1 MSVDDT
7 STMDSTPMNNL
18 ELSHVTK
25 EPINNRRFV
34 IPIKVETIENTE
46 EISALI
52 NCGAKGLFIDKS
64 ISHKWRKSILQSPIP
79 VRNVDGTF
87 NESGAIRER
96 CLITFTINDR
106 IMTEWFYVTTLGD
119 QDLILGLPWLE
130 KQNPIIDWAK
140 KTLEFRSSKKD
151 KLKAFIRSLIQEQE
165 ETTLIGDTDL
175 VVWYLTSHRGPEPS
189 DQWYTPFGD
198 IG

>member
-1 MSVDDT
+1 M
-7 STMDSTPMNNL
+7 
-18 ELSHVTK
+18 
-25 EPINNRRFV
+25 
-34 IPIKVETIENTE
+34 
-46 EISALI
+46 
-52 NCGAKGLFIDKS
+52 
-64 ISHKWRKSILQSPIP
+64 
-79 VRNVDGTF
+79 
-87 NESGAIRER
+87 
-96 CLITFTINDR
+96 ITFTINDR
-106 IMTEWFYVTTLGD
+106 IMTKWFYVTMLGD

-175 VVWYLTSHRGPEPS
+175 VVQYLTSHRGPEPS
-189 DQWYTPFGD
+189 DQWYMPFED

>member
-7 STMDSTPMNNL
+7 SMMDSTPMNNL

-25 EPINNRRFV
+25 GPINNRQFA
-34 IPIKVETIENTE
+34 IPIKVETIKNTE

-52 NCGAKGLFIDKS
+52 NCGAKGLCIDKS
-64 ISHKWRKSILQSPIP
+64 ISHKWRRSILQSLIP

-96 CLITFTINDR
+96 CLITFTIR
-106 IMTEWFYVTTLGD
+106 IMTEWFYITMLGD

-140 KTLEFRSSKKD
+140 KTLEFRGSKKD

-165 ETTLIGDTDL
+165 EKIGRAH
-175 VVWYLTSHRGPEPS
+175 V
-189 DQWYTPFGD
+189 
-198 IG
+198 

>member
-25 EPINNRRFV
+25 EPINNRRFA
-34 IPIKVETIENTE
+34 ILIKVETIENTE
-46 EISALI
+46 EISTLVD
-52 NCGAKGLFIDKS
+52 CGAKGLFIDKS
-64 ISHKWRKSILQSPIP
+64 ISHKWRKSILKSPIP
-79 VRNVDGTF
+79 VRNVNGIF

-106 IMTEWFYVTTLGD
+106 IMTKWFYVTMLGD

-140 KTLEFRSSKKD
+140 KTLEF
-151 KLKAFIRSLIQEQE
+151 
-165 ETTLIGDTDL
+165 
-175 VVWYLTSHRGPEPS
+175 
-189 DQWYTPFGD
+189 
-198 IG
+198 